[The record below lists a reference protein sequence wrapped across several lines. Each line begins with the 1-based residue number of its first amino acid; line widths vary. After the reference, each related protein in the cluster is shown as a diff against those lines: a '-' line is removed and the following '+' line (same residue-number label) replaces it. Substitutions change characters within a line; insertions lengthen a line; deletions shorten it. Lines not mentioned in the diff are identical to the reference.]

1 MGGAEKTRSKSDTV
15 VPGVPSG
22 DLHPGVVSYPVL
34 HTWVRAGVRQVRAD
48 VGTCSQTCSAKICAC
63 LRRNVEI
70 AQKHS
75 TGNSFLP
82 ICPGGNL
89 DGAGFQGRE
98 EGAGW
103 MLWLLRGA
111 QSHRWTW
118 PGAYADRTLYVSLHF
133 SARSPARVHRRP
145 ERNINHPNSICGSRS
160 YFLDEQCRH
169 FCVMDDEH
177 AGIACC

>member
-1 MGGAEKTRSKSDTV
+1 MTRSSPECHRVTSTLV
-15 VPGVPSG
+15 LCRIPFYIRVCELVSG
-22 DLHPGVVSYPVL
+22 RCEQMSAR
-34 HTWVRAGVRQVRAD
+34 VRKNMLGEIR
-48 VGTCSQTCSAKICAC
+48 AC

-75 TGNSFLP
+75 TGNSFLL

-89 DGAGFQGRE
+89 DCAGFQGRE